1 MALERTFT
9 LDVVKQEYSTSGVV
23 TRQGEFGE
31 TIVFRLF
38 AGGANYVLSPTVD
51 RVKLKGITNDNKYI
65 ELDGTIQVTSSNTNA
80 KVVLTKDWNSASG
93 AFKVV
98 YLEVKKASTAQ
109 TSTVNLDW
117 FVLPEANV
125 TDKDVAH
132 YVDEL
137 QEIIDRMEATAESYL
152 QQLTDKLAQANAE
165 LDTLRN
171 NINTAEANLSSK
183 ITALEARLNT
193 EIVELEAKIAKA
205 QQDLETLVS
214 GYESRVAQALADF
227 ENGNFYTKPEADS
240 TFMKKGEIPDTIQK
254 FKLTADDG
262 QPLPVPSDITSF
274 NDLAKLTGYFYVPRA
289 TAITYTDQNSLP
301 INFRNAGLFVSMPVG
316 QPTNAYRYQEIK
328 LNSTT
333 FARTAYRNTNGVSS
347 TPWVEVANEA
357 SIVRIDDTVSD
368 QGRRIATNTMNIST
382 NTSKITA
389 LETPKYWK
397 GYFTAGNNVEPIRH
411 RSRMGWGKLL
421 TTQAELD
428 GLQPMEAPFTIEPLF
443 LTAKRDIKFILRGHF
458 YLQGSGGS
466 NPRWAY
472 AHARINTDG
481 GEATGSATPMGSVQN
496 GASGIQWKNWAPFTA
511 LLTMKAGEKLAFS
524 MDVDESQTGKQVDRG
539 HVEQFYIQEV
549 PADPVT
555 LEVRSYAADHEGI
568 YN

>member
-9 LDVVKQEYSTSGVV
+9 LDLVKQEYSTSGVV

-31 TIVFRLF
+31 TIVFRIF
-38 AGGANYVLSPTVD
+38 AGGANYLLSPTQD

-65 ELDGTIQVTSSNTNA
+65 ELDGTIQVSNSITSA
-80 KVVLTKDWNSASG
+80 KVALTKDWNSASG

-193 EIVELEAKIAKA
+193 EIAELEAKIAKA

-214 GYESRVAQALADF
+214 GYEARVAQALADF

-289 TAITYTDQNSLP
+289 TAMTYTDQTSLP

-316 QPTNAYRYQEIK
+316 QPVNAYRYQEIK

-347 TPWVEVANEA
+347 TPWVELANEA
-357 SIVRIDDTVSD
+357 SVTRIDDTVSD
-368 QGRRIATNTMNIST
+368 QGRRIATNTMNIGT
-382 NTSKITA
+382 NTSNIDTLQQHDKIFVYKEKGLPNYGAGWDGVNAPECRFDFKRVGNRVTLNGRMNVTDVTKFLHGSTGTMDQIYKIPVGFRQEVDAPFFNTA
-389 LETPKYWK
+389 IATNQWSFATNAARNYQGVVEQSGYIRWTTNHTGNHYLTAT
-397 GYFTAGNNVEPIRH
+397 YFTEDPFPTEGALGTGQVKI
-411 RSRMGWGKLL
+411 M
-421 TTQAELD
+421 TQNPD
-428 GLQPMEAPFTIEPLF
+428 GSIEF
-443 LTAKRDIKFILRGHF
+443 
-458 YLQGSGGS
+458 GGD
-466 NPRWAY
+466 W
-472 AHARINTDG
+472 T
-481 GEATGSATPMGSVQN
+481 
-496 GASGIQWKNWAPFTA
+496 
-511 LLTMKAGEKLAFS
+511 
-524 MDVDESQTGKQVDRG
+524 
-539 HVEQFYIQEV
+539 
-549 PADPVT
+549 
-555 LEVRSYAADHEGI
+555 
-568 YN
+568 

>member
-9 LDVVKQEYSTSGVV
+9 LDLVKQEYSTSGVV

-38 AGGANYVLSPTVD
+38 AGGANYVLSPIQD

-65 ELDGTIQVTSSNTNA
+65 EIDGTIQVSNSITTA
-80 KVVLTKDWNSASG
+80 KLALTKDWNSASG

-165 LDTLRN
+165 LDTLQN
-171 NINTAEANLSSK
+171 NINTAEDNLSSK
-183 ITALEARLNT
+183 ITALEERLNT
-193 EIVELEAKIAKA
+193 EIAELEAKIANA

-214 GYESRVAQALADF
+214 GYEARVAQALADF
-227 ENGNFYTKPEADS
+227 EAGNFYTKTEADS

-289 TAITYTDQNSLP
+289 KAITYTDQNSLP

-316 QPTNAYRYQEIK
+316 QPVNAYRYQEIK

-333 FARTAYRNTNGVSS
+333 FARTAYRNTNGISA

-357 SIVRIDDTVSD
+357 RIVRIDDTVAD
-368 QGRRIATNTMNIST
+368 QGRRIATNTINIGN
-382 NTSKITA
+382 NTTKITA

-397 GYFTAGNNVEPIRH
+397 GYFTEGNTISPVRH
-411 RSRMGWGKLL
+411 HSRMGWGTLL

-428 GLQPMEAPFTIEPLF
+428 GLQPMELPFTIERLF
-443 LTAKRDIKFILRGHF
+443 LTAKRDIRFILRGHW
-458 YLQGSGGS
+458 YLQGSGGTT
-466 NPRWAY
+466 PRWAY
-472 AHARINTDG
+472 AHAIINTDG
-481 GEATGSATPMGSVQN
+481 GEATGTAIPMGSIHN
-496 GASGIQWKNWAPFTA
+496 RDSGINWKNWAPFTA
-511 LLTMKAGEKLAFS
+511 LISMKAGEKLAFS
-524 MDVDESQTGKQVDRG
+524 IDVDTTQTGKQVDRG
-539 HVEQFYIQEV
+539 HIDQFYIQEV
-549 PADPVT
+549 PADQK
-555 LEVRSYAADHEGI
+555 R
-568 YN
+568 

>member
-9 LDVVKQEYSTSGVV
+9 LDLVKQEYSTSGVV

-31 TIVFRLF
+31 NIVFRIF
-38 AGGANYVLSPTVD
+38 AGGANYLLSPTQD

-65 ELDGTIQVTSSNTNA
+65 ELDGTIQVSNSITSA
-80 KVVLTKDWNSASG
+80 KVALTKDWNSASG

-193 EIVELEAKIAKA
+193 EIADLEAKIAKA

-227 ENGNFYTKPEADS
+227 ESGNVYTKPEADS

-316 QPTNAYRYQEIK
+316 QPTNTFRYQEIK
-328 LNSTT
+328 INSTS
-333 FARTAYRNTNGVSS
+333 FARIAYRNTNGISS

-357 SIVRIDDTVSD
+357 SIVRIEDTVSD
-368 QGRRIATNTMNIST
+368 QRRRIATNTMNIGT
-382 NTSKITA
+382 NTSNIATLQQHNKIFVYKEKSLPNYGAGWDGVNASECKFDFKRVGNRVTFNGRMNISDITKFLHGSTGTMDNIYKLPVGFRQEVGAQFYNTA
-389 LETPKYWK
+389 I
-397 GYFTAGNNVEPIRH
+397 A
-411 RSRMGWGKLL
+411 
-421 TTQAELD
+421 TTQAAFD
-428 GLQPMEAPFTIEPLF
+428 TNAARNYQGVVDQSGYIRWTTNHMGNHY
-443 LTAKRDIKFILRGHF
+443 LTATYFTEDPFPTEGAL
-458 YLQGSGGS
+458 GGGQVKIM
-466 NPRWAY
+466 NA
-472 AHARINTDG
+472 NTDG
-481 GEATGSATPMGSVQN
+481 SIEFGGD
-496 GASGIQWKNWAPFTA
+496 W
-511 LLTMKAGEKLAFS
+511 
-524 MDVDESQTGKQVDRG
+524 
-539 HVEQFYIQEV
+539 
-549 PADPVT
+549 
-555 LEVRSYAADHEGI
+555 
-568 YN
+568 

>member
-9 LDVVKQEYSTSGVV
+9 LDLVKQEYSTSGVV

-38 AGGANYVLSPTVD
+38 AGGANYLLSPTQD

-65 ELDGTIQVTSSNTNA
+65 ELDGTIQVSNSITSA
-80 KVVLTKDWNSASG
+80 KVALTKDWNSASG

-98 YLEVKKASTAQ
+98 YLEVKKASTTQ

-193 EIVELEAKIAKA
+193 EIAELEAKIAKA

-214 GYESRVAQALADF
+214 GYEARVAQALADF

-289 TAITYTDQNSLP
+289 TAITYTDQASLP

-316 QPTNAYRYQEIK
+316 QPVNAYRYQEIK

-347 TPWVEVANEA
+347 TPWVALANEA
-357 SIVRIDDTVSD
+357 SVTRIDDTVSD
-368 QGRRIATNTMNIST
+368 QGRRIATNTMNIGT
-382 NTSKITA
+382 NTSNIDTLQQHDKIFVYKEKGLPNYGAGWDGVNAPECRFDFKRVGNRVTLNGRMNVTDVTKFLHGSTGTMDQIYKIPVGFRQEVDAPFFNTA
-389 LETPKYWK
+389 IATNQWAFATSSARNYQGVVEQSGYIRWTTNHTGNHYLTAT
-397 GYFTAGNNVEPIRH
+397 YFTEDPFPTEGALGTGQVKI
-411 RSRMGWGKLL
+411 M
-421 TTQAELD
+421 TQNPD
-428 GLQPMEAPFTIEPLF
+428 GSIEF
-443 LTAKRDIKFILRGHF
+443 
-458 YLQGSGGS
+458 GGD
-466 NPRWAY
+466 WA
-472 AHARINTDG
+472 
-481 GEATGSATPMGSVQN
+481 
-496 GASGIQWKNWAPFTA
+496 
-511 LLTMKAGEKLAFS
+511 
-524 MDVDESQTGKQVDRG
+524 
-539 HVEQFYIQEV
+539 
-549 PADPVT
+549 
-555 LEVRSYAADHEGI
+555 
-568 YN
+568 

>member
-9 LDVVKQEYSTSGVV
+9 LDLVKQEYSTSGVV

-31 TIVFRLF
+31 NIVFRIF
-38 AGGANYVLSPTVD
+38 AGGANYLLSPTQD

-65 ELDGTIQVTSSNTNA
+65 ELDGTIQVSNSITSA
-80 KVVLTKDWNSASG
+80 KVALTKDWNSASG

-193 EIVELEAKIAKA
+193 EIAELEAKIAKA

-214 GYESRVAQALADF
+214 GYEARVAQALADF

-262 QPLPVPSDITSF
+262 QPLPVPSNITSF
-274 NDLAKLTGYFYVPRA
+274 KELAKLTGYYYVMRV
-289 TAITYTDQNSLP
+289 TAVTYTDHNELP
-301 INFRNAGLFVSMPVG
+301 INFRNSALFVNMPVG
-316 QPTNAYRYQEIK
+316 KPVNEYRYQEIR
-328 LNSTT
+328 LNDAT
-333 FARTAYRNTNGVSS
+333 FPRIAYRNTNGVNA

-357 SIVRIDDTVSD
+357 SITRIDGTVSD
-368 QGRRIATNTMNIST
+368 QGRRIATNTMNIGT
-382 NTSKITA
+382 NTSNIATLQQHNKIYVYKEKGLPNYGAGWDGTNAPECRFDFKRVGNRVTLNGRMNISDVTKFLHGSTGTMDQIYQIPVGFRQEANASFFNTTIATSQWAFATNAARNYQGLIEQTGYIRWTTNHKGNHYLTA
-389 LETPKYWK
+389 T
-397 GYFTAGNNVEPIRH
+397 YFTE
-411 RSRMGWGKLL
+411 
-421 TTQAELD
+421 D
-428 GLQPMEAPFTIEPLF
+428 PFPTE
-443 LTAKRDIKFILRGHF
+443 
-458 YLQGSGGS
+458 
-466 NPRWAY
+466 
-472 AHARINTDG
+472 
-481 GEATGSATPMGSVQN
+481 
-496 GASGIQWKNWAPFTA
+496 GALG
-511 LLTMKAGEKLAFS
+511 AGEVKIMTQNPDGSIEFGGDWA
-524 MDVDESQTGKQVDRG
+524 
-539 HVEQFYIQEV
+539 
-549 PADPVT
+549 
-555 LEVRSYAADHEGI
+555 
-568 YN
+568 

>member
-9 LDVVKQEYSTSGVV
+9 LDLVKQEYSTSGVV

-31 TIVFRLF
+31 TIVFRIF
-38 AGGANYVLSPTVD
+38 AGGANYLLSPTQD

-65 ELDGTIQVTSSNTNA
+65 ELDGTIQVSNSITSA
-80 KVVLTKDWNSASG
+80 KVALTKDWNSASG

-137 QEIIDRMEATAESYL
+137 QEIIDRMEATVESYL

-193 EIVELEAKIAKA
+193 EIAELEAKIAKA

-214 GYESRVAQALADF
+214 GYEARVAQALADF

-316 QPTNAYRYQEIK
+316 QPVNAYRYQEIK

-347 TPWVEVANEA
+347 TPWVELANEA
-357 SIVRIDDTVSD
+357 SVTRIDDTVSD
-368 QGRRIATNTMNIST
+368 QGRRIATNTMNIGT
-382 NTSKITA
+382 NTSNIDTLQQHDKIFVYKEKGLPNYGAGWDGVNAPECRFDFKRVGNRVTLNGRMNITDVTKFLHGSTGTMDQIYKIPVGFRQESDAPFFNTA
-389 LETPKYWK
+389 IATAQWAFATNAARNYQGVIEQSGYIRWTTNHTGNHYLTAT
-397 GYFTAGNNVEPIRH
+397 YFTEDPFPTEGALGTGQVKI
-411 RSRMGWGKLL
+411 M
-421 TTQAELD
+421 TQNPD
-428 GLQPMEAPFTIEPLF
+428 GSIEF
-443 LTAKRDIKFILRGHF
+443 GVD
-458 YLQGSGGS
+458 
-466 NPRWAY
+466 WA
-472 AHARINTDG
+472 
-481 GEATGSATPMGSVQN
+481 
-496 GASGIQWKNWAPFTA
+496 
-511 LLTMKAGEKLAFS
+511 
-524 MDVDESQTGKQVDRG
+524 
-539 HVEQFYIQEV
+539 
-549 PADPVT
+549 
-555 LEVRSYAADHEGI
+555 
-568 YN
+568 

>member
-9 LDVVKQEYSTSGVV
+9 LDLVKQEYSTSGVV

-98 YLEVKKASTAQ
+98 YLEVKKSSTAQ

-193 EIVELEAKIAKA
+193 EIAELEAKIAKA

-214 GYESRVAQALADF
+214 GYEARVAQALADF

-262 QPLPVPSDITSF
+262 QPLPVPSDVTSF

-289 TAITYTDQNSLP
+289 TAITYTDQASLP

-328 LNSTT
+328 INSTS

-347 TPWVEVANEA
+347 TPWVELANEA
-357 SIVRIDDTVSD
+357 SVTRIDDD
-368 QGRRIATNTMNIST
+368 LLAQKKRITANENNIST
-382 NTSKITA
+382 NTTNITTLQQHDKIFVYKEKS
-389 LETPKYWK
+389 LPNY
-397 GYFTAGNNVEPIRH
+397 G
-411 RSRMGWGKLL
+411 
-421 TTQAELD
+421 
-428 GLQPMEAPFTIEPLF
+428 
-443 LTAKRDIKFILRGHF
+443 
-458 YLQGSGGS
+458 
-466 NPRWAY
+466 
-472 AHARINTDG
+472 
-481 GEATGSATPMGSVQN
+481 
-496 GASGIQWKNWAPFTA
+496 KNWAGVDATQCRIEFKRVGNRV
-511 LLTMKAGEKLAFS
+511 TMNLRINVSDINKFLGDGGGTMDQIYSIPVGFRMEASVPYYNTPITTGQWAFS
-524 MDVDESQTGKQVDRG
+524 HTAPLNYSGIIEQTGFVRWTTAKTGNHYLTATYFTEDPFPTEGVLGNGQVKIMTQNPDG
-539 HVEQFYIQEV
+539 SIEFGG
-549 PADPVT
+549 DWT
-555 LEVRSYAADHEGI
+555 
-568 YN
+568 

>member
-9 LDVVKQEYSTSGVV
+9 LDLVKQEYSTSGVV

-31 TIVFRLF
+31 TIVFRIF
-38 AGGANYVLSPTVD
+38 AGGANYLLSPTQD

-65 ELDGTIQVTSSNTNA
+65 ELDGNIQVSNSITSA
-80 KVVLTKDWNSASG
+80 KVALTKDWNSASG

-98 YLEVKKASTAQ
+98 YLEVKKSSTAQ

-137 QEIIDRMEATAESYL
+137 QEIIDRMEVTAESYL

-193 EIVELEAKIAKA
+193 EIAELEAKIAKA

-214 GYESRVAQALADF
+214 GYEARVAQALADF
-227 ENGNFYTKPEADS
+227 EKGNFYTKPEADS

-289 TAITYTDQNSLP
+289 TAITYTDQASLP

-316 QPTNAYRYQEIK
+316 QPVNAYRYQEIK

-333 FARTAYRNTNGVSS
+333 FARTAYRNTNGVRP
-347 TPWVEVANEA
+347 TPWVELANEA
-357 SIVRIDDTVSD
+357 SVTDS
-368 QGRRIATNTMNIST
+368 
-382 NTSKITA
+382 
-389 LETPKYWK
+389 
-397 GYFTAGNNVEPIRH
+397 EP
-411 RSRMGWGKLL
+411 
-421 TTQAELD
+421 
-428 GLQPMEAPFTIEPLF
+428 
-443 LTAKRDIKFILRGHF
+443 
-458 YLQGSGGS
+458 
-466 NPRWAY
+466 
-472 AHARINTDG
+472 
-481 GEATGSATPMGSVQN
+481 
-496 GASGIQWKNWAPFTA
+496 
-511 LLTMKAGEKLAFS
+511 
-524 MDVDESQTGKQVDRG
+524 
-539 HVEQFYIQEV
+539 V
-549 PADPVT
+549 P
-555 LEVRSYAADHEGI
+555 
-568 YN
+568 

>member
-9 LDVVKQEYSTSGVV
+9 LDLVKQEYSTSGVV

-31 TIVFRLF
+31 TIVFRIF
-38 AGGANYVLSPTVD
+38 AGGANYLLSPTQD

-65 ELDGTIQVTSSNTNA
+65 ELDGTIQVSNSITSA
-80 KVVLTKDWNSASG
+80 KVALTKDWNSASG

-193 EIVELEAKIAKA
+193 EIAELEAKIAKA

-214 GYESRVAQALADF
+214 GYEARVAQALADF

-289 TAITYTDQNSLP
+289 TAMTYTDQTSLP

-316 QPTNAYRYQEIK
+316 QPVNAYRYQEIK

-347 TPWVEVANEA
+347 TPWVELANEA
-357 SIVRIDDTVSD
+357 SVTRIDDTVSD
-368 QGRRIATNTMNIST
+368 QGRRIATNTMNIGT
-382 NTSKITA
+382 NTSNIDTLQQHDKIFVYKEKGLPNYGAGWDGVNAPECRFDFKRVGNRVTLNGRMNVTDVTKFLHGSTGTMDQIYKIPVGFRQEVDAPFFNTA
-389 LETPKYWK
+389 IATNQWAFATNAARNYQGVVEQSGYIRWTTNHTGNHYLTAT
-397 GYFTAGNNVEPIRH
+397 YFTEDPFPTEGALGTGQVKI
-411 RSRMGWGKLL
+411 M
-421 TTQAELD
+421 TQNPD
-428 GLQPMEAPFTIEPLF
+428 GSIEF
-443 LTAKRDIKFILRGHF
+443 
-458 YLQGSGGS
+458 GGD
-466 NPRWAY
+466 W
-472 AHARINTDG
+472 T
-481 GEATGSATPMGSVQN
+481 
-496 GASGIQWKNWAPFTA
+496 
-511 LLTMKAGEKLAFS
+511 
-524 MDVDESQTGKQVDRG
+524 
-539 HVEQFYIQEV
+539 
-549 PADPVT
+549 
-555 LEVRSYAADHEGI
+555 
-568 YN
+568 

>member
-9 LDVVKQEYSTSGVV
+9 LDLVKQEYSTSGVV

-65 ELDGTIQVTSSNTNA
+65 ELDGTIQVTRSNTNA

-98 YLEVKKASTAQ
+98 YLEVKKSSTAQ

-171 NINTAEANLSSK
+171 NINTADANLSSK

-193 EIVELEAKIAKA
+193 EIAELEAKIAKA

-227 ENGNFYTKPEADS
+227 ENGNFYTKPEADA

-316 QPTNAYRYQEIK
+316 QPVNAYRYQEIK

-333 FARTAYRNTNGVSS
+333 FARMAYRNTNGVSS

-357 SIVRIDDTVSD
+357 SVTRIDDTVSD
-368 QGRRIATNTMNIST
+368 QGRRIATNTMNIAT
-382 NTSKITA
+382 NTTNIDTLQQHDKIYVYKEKS
-389 LETPKYWK
+389 LPNY
-397 GYFTAGNNVEPIRH
+397 G
-411 RSRMGWGKLL
+411 
-421 TTQAELD
+421 
-428 GLQPMEAPFTIEPLF
+428 
-443 LTAKRDIKFILRGHF
+443 
-458 YLQGSGGS
+458 
-466 NPRWAY
+466 
-472 AHARINTDG
+472 
-481 GEATGSATPMGSVQN
+481 
-496 GASGIQWKNWAPFTA
+496 KNWAGVDATQCRIEFKRVGNRV
-511 LLTMKAGEKLAFS
+511 TMNLRINVSDSSKFLGDGGGTMDRIYEIPVGFRMEASVPYYNTPITTGQWAFS
-524 MDVDESQTGKQVDRG
+524 HTAPLNYSGIVEQTGFVRWTTAKTGNHYLTATYFTEDPFPTEGVLGAGQVKIMTQNPDG
-539 HVEQFYIQEV
+539 SIEFGGDW
-549 PADPVT
+549 A
-555 LEVRSYAADHEGI
+555 
-568 YN
+568 

>member
-9 LDVVKQEYSTSGVV
+9 LDLVKQEYSTSGVV

-98 YLEVKKASTAQ
+98 YLEVKKSSTSQ

-193 EIVELEAKIAKA
+193 EIAELEAKIAKA

-227 ENGNFYTKPEADS
+227 ENGNFYTKPEADER
-240 TFMKKGEIPDTIQK
+240 FMKKGEIPDTIQK

-289 TAITYTDQNSLP
+289 TAITYTDQTSLP

-316 QPTNAYRYQEIK
+316 QPVNAYRYQEIK

-347 TPWVEVANEA
+347 TPWVELANEA
-357 SIVRIDDTVSD
+357 SVTRIDDTVSD
-368 QGRRIATNTMNIST
+368 QGRRIATNTMNIGT
-382 NTSKITA
+382 NTSNIDTLQQHDKIFVYKEKGLPNYGAGWDGVNAPECRFDFKRVGNRVTLNGRMNITDVTKFLHGRTGTMDQIYKIPVGFRQEVDATFFNTA
-389 LETPKYWK
+389 IATNQWAFATNAARNYQGVVEQSGYIRWTTNHTGNHYLTAT
-397 GYFTAGNNVEPIRH
+397 YFTEDPFPTEGALGTGQVKI
-411 RSRMGWGKLL
+411 M
-421 TTQAELD
+421 TQNPD
-428 GLQPMEAPFTIEPLF
+428 GSIEF
-443 LTAKRDIKFILRGHF
+443 
-458 YLQGSGGS
+458 GGD
-466 NPRWAY
+466 WA
-472 AHARINTDG
+472 
-481 GEATGSATPMGSVQN
+481 
-496 GASGIQWKNWAPFTA
+496 
-511 LLTMKAGEKLAFS
+511 
-524 MDVDESQTGKQVDRG
+524 
-539 HVEQFYIQEV
+539 
-549 PADPVT
+549 
-555 LEVRSYAADHEGI
+555 
-568 YN
+568 

>member
-9 LDVVKQEYSTSGVV
+9 LDLVKQEYSTSGVV

-31 TIVFRLF
+31 NIVFRIF
-38 AGGANYVLSPTVD
+38 AGGANYLLSPTVD

-65 ELDGTIQVTSSNTNA
+65 ELDGTIQVSNSITSA
-80 KVVLTKDWNSASG
+80 KVALTKDWNSASG

-193 EIVELEAKIAKA
+193 EIAELEAKIAKA

-214 GYESRVAQALADF
+214 GYEARVAQALSDF

-274 NDLAKLTGYFYVPRA
+274 NDLANLTGYFYVPRA

-301 INFRNAGLFVSMPVG
+301 INFRNSGLFVSMPVG
-316 QPTNAYRYQEIK
+316 QPINAYRYQEIK
-328 LNSTT
+328 LNSPT
-333 FARTAYRNTNGVSS
+333 FARMAYRNTNGVSS

-357 SIVRIDDTVSD
+357 SVTRIDDTVSD
-368 QGRRIATNTMNIST
+368 QGRRIATNTMNIAT
-382 NTSKITA
+382 NTSNIATLQQHNKIYVYKEKGLPNYGAGWDGVNAPECRFDFKRVGNRVTMNGRVNISDVNKFLRGGTGTMDQIYKLPVGFRQEQDAPFYNTA
-389 LETPKYWK
+389 ISTAQWSYLK
-397 GYFTAGNNVEPIRH
+397 GSPRNYQGIVEQSGYVRWSTEYTGNHYLTATYFTEDPFPTEGALGNGQVKI
-411 RSRMGWGKLL
+411 M
-421 TTQAELD
+421 TQNPD
-428 GLQPMEAPFTIEPLF
+428 GSIEF
-443 LTAKRDIKFILRGHF
+443 
-458 YLQGSGGS
+458 GGD
-466 NPRWAY
+466 WA
-472 AHARINTDG
+472 
-481 GEATGSATPMGSVQN
+481 
-496 GASGIQWKNWAPFTA
+496 
-511 LLTMKAGEKLAFS
+511 
-524 MDVDESQTGKQVDRG
+524 
-539 HVEQFYIQEV
+539 
-549 PADPVT
+549 
-555 LEVRSYAADHEGI
+555 
-568 YN
+568 

>member
-9 LDVVKQEYSTSGVV
+9 LDLVKQEYSTSGVV

-31 TIVFRLF
+31 TIIFRLF
-38 AGGANYVLSPTVD
+38 AGGANYLLSPTVD

-65 ELDGTIQVTSSNTNA
+65 ELDGTIQVSNSITSA

-193 EIVELEAKIAKA
+193 EIADLEAKIAKA

-227 ENGNFYTKPEADS
+227 ESGNFYTKPEADS

-333 FARTAYRNTNGVSS
+333 FARIAYRNTNGVSS

-368 QGRRIATNTMNIST
+368 QGRRIATNTMNIGT
-382 NTSKITA
+382 NTSNIATLHQHNKIFVYKEKGLPNYGTGWDGVNAPECRFDFKRVGNRVTLNGRMNISDVTKFLHGSTGTMDQIYQIPVGFRQEANVPFFNTTISTSQWSFATNAARNYQGLIEQTGYIRWTTNHTGNHYLTA
-389 LETPKYWK
+389 T
-397 GYFTAGNNVEPIRH
+397 YFTE
-411 RSRMGWGKLL
+411 
-421 TTQAELD
+421 D
-428 GLQPMEAPFTIEPLF
+428 PFPTEGAL
-443 LTAKRDIKFILRGHF
+443 G
-458 YLQGSGGS
+458 
-466 NPRWAY
+466 
-472 AHARINTDG
+472 
-481 GEATGSATPMGSVQN
+481 TG
-496 GASGIQWKNWAPFTA
+496 
-511 LLTMKAGEKLAFS
+511 
-524 MDVDESQTGKQVDRG
+524 
-539 HVEQFYIQEV
+539 
-549 PADPVT
+549 
-555 LEVRSYAADHEGI
+555 EVRIMTQNADGSIEFGGDWS
-568 YN
+568 

>member
-9 LDVVKQEYSTSGVV
+9 LDLVKQEYSTSGVV

-98 YLEVKKASTAQ
+98 YLEVKKSSTAQ

-193 EIVELEAKIAKA
+193 EIAELEAKIAKA

-227 ENGNFYTKPEADS
+227 ENGNFYTKPEADA

-316 QPTNAYRYQEIK
+316 QPVNAYRYQEIK

-333 FARTAYRNTNGVSS
+333 FARMAYRNTNGVSS

-357 SIVRIDDTVSD
+357 SVTRIDDTVSD
-368 QGRRIATNTMNIST
+368 QGRRIATNTMNIAT
-382 NTSKITA
+382 NTTNIATLQQHDKIYVYKEKS
-389 LETPKYWK
+389 LPNY
-397 GYFTAGNNVEPIRH
+397 G
-411 RSRMGWGKLL
+411 
-421 TTQAELD
+421 
-428 GLQPMEAPFTIEPLF
+428 
-443 LTAKRDIKFILRGHF
+443 
-458 YLQGSGGS
+458 
-466 NPRWAY
+466 
-472 AHARINTDG
+472 
-481 GEATGSATPMGSVQN
+481 
-496 GASGIQWKNWAPFTA
+496 KNWAGVDATQCRIEFKRVGNRV
-511 LLTMKAGEKLAFS
+511 TMNLRINVSDSSKFLGDGGGTMDRIYEIPVGFRMEASVPYYNTPITTGQWAFS
-524 MDVDESQTGKQVDRG
+524 HTAPLNYSGIVEQTGFVRWTTAKTGNHYLTATYFTEDPFPTEGVLGAGQVKIMTQNPDG
-539 HVEQFYIQEV
+539 SIEFGGDW
-549 PADPVT
+549 A
-555 LEVRSYAADHEGI
+555 
-568 YN
+568 

>member
-9 LDVVKQEYSTSGVV
+9 LDLVKQEYSTSGVV

-31 TIVFRLF
+31 TIVFRIF
-38 AGGANYVLSPTVD
+38 AGGANYLLSPTQD

-65 ELDGTIQVTSSNTNA
+65 ELDGTIQVSNSITSA
-80 KVVLTKDWNSASG
+80 KVALTKDWNSASG

-193 EIVELEAKIAKA
+193 EIAELEAKITKA
-205 QQDLETLVS
+205 QQDLETLVL
-214 GYESRVAQALADF
+214 GYEARVAQALADF

-289 TAITYTDQNSLP
+289 TAMTYTDQTSLP

-316 QPTNAYRYQEIK
+316 QPVNAYRYQEIK
-328 LNSTT
+328 LNSTS

-347 TPWVEVANEA
+347 TPWVELANEA
-357 SIVRIDDTVSD
+357 SVTRIDDTVSD
-368 QGRRIATNTMNIST
+368 QGRRIATNTMNIGT
-382 NTSKITA
+382 NTSNIDTLQQHDKIFVYKEKGLPNYGAGWDGVNAPECRFDFKRVGNRVTLNGRMHVTDVTKFLHGSTGTMDQIYKIPVGFRQEVDAPFFNTA
-389 LETPKYWK
+389 IATNQWAFATNAARNYQGVVEQSGYIRWTTNHTGNHYLTAT
-397 GYFTAGNNVEPIRH
+397 YFTEDPFPTEGALGTGQVKI
-411 RSRMGWGKLL
+411 M
-421 TTQAELD
+421 TQNPD
-428 GLQPMEAPFTIEPLF
+428 GSIEF
-443 LTAKRDIKFILRGHF
+443 
-458 YLQGSGGS
+458 GGD
-466 NPRWAY
+466 W
-472 AHARINTDG
+472 T
-481 GEATGSATPMGSVQN
+481 
-496 GASGIQWKNWAPFTA
+496 
-511 LLTMKAGEKLAFS
+511 
-524 MDVDESQTGKQVDRG
+524 
-539 HVEQFYIQEV
+539 
-549 PADPVT
+549 
-555 LEVRSYAADHEGI
+555 
-568 YN
+568 

>member
-9 LDVVKQEYSTSGVV
+9 LDLVKQEYSTSGVV

-31 TIVFRLF
+31 NIVFRIF
-38 AGGANYVLSPTVD
+38 AGGANYLLSPTQD

-65 ELDGTIQVTSSNTNA
+65 ELDGTIQVSNSITSA
-80 KVVLTKDWNSASG
+80 KVALTKDWNSASG

-132 YVDEL
+132 YIDEL

-193 EIVELEAKIAKA
+193 EIADLEAKIVKA

-227 ENGNFYTKPEADS
+227 ESGNFYTKPEADS
-240 TFMKKGEIPDTIQK
+240 TFMKKGDIPDTIQK

-301 INFRNAGLFVSMPVG
+301 INFRNAELFVSMPVG
-316 QPTNAYRYQEIK
+316 QPANAYRYQEIK

-333 FARTAYRNTNGVSS
+333 FARMAYRNTNGVSS

-368 QGRRIATNTMNIST
+368 QGRRIATNTMNIGT
-382 NTSKITA
+382 NTTNIATLQQHNKIYVYKEKGLPNYGAGWDGTNASECRFDFKRVGNRVTLNGRMNITDVTKFLHGSTGTMDQIYQIPVGFRQEAAASFFNTTIATSQWSFATTSARNYQGIIESAGYIRWTTNHTGNHYLTA
-389 LETPKYWK
+389 T
-397 GYFTAGNNVEPIRH
+397 YFTEDPFPTEGALGTGEVKI
-411 RSRMGWGKLL
+411 M
-421 TTQAELD
+421 TQNPD
-428 GLQPMEAPFTIEPLF
+428 GSIEF
-443 LTAKRDIKFILRGHF
+443 
-458 YLQGSGGS
+458 GGDWS
-466 NPRWAY
+466 
-472 AHARINTDG
+472 
-481 GEATGSATPMGSVQN
+481 
-496 GASGIQWKNWAPFTA
+496 
-511 LLTMKAGEKLAFS
+511 
-524 MDVDESQTGKQVDRG
+524 
-539 HVEQFYIQEV
+539 
-549 PADPVT
+549 
-555 LEVRSYAADHEGI
+555 
-568 YN
+568 

>member
-9 LDVVKQEYSTSGVV
+9 LDLVKQEYSTSGVV

-31 TIVFRLF
+31 TIVFRIF
-38 AGGANYVLSPTVD
+38 AGGANYLLSPTQD

-65 ELDGTIQVTSSNTNA
+65 ELDGTIQVSNSITSA
-80 KVVLTKDWNSASG
+80 KVALTKDWNSASG

-193 EIVELEAKIAKA
+193 EIAELEAKIAKA

-214 GYESRVAQALADF
+214 GYEARVAQALADF

-316 QPTNAYRYQEIK
+316 QPVNAYRYQEIK
-328 LNSTT
+328 LNSNT

-347 TPWVEVANEA
+347 TPWVELANEA
-357 SIVRIDDTVSD
+357 SVTRIDDTVSD
-368 QGRRIATNTMNIST
+368 QGRRIATNTMNIGT
-382 NTSKITA
+382 NTSNIDTLQQHDKIFVYKEKGLPNYGAGWDGVNAPECRFDFKRVGNRVTLNGRMNITDVTKFLHGSTGTMDQIYKIPVGFRQEVDAPFFNTA
-389 LETPKYWK
+389 IATNQWAFATSSARNYQGVVEQSGYIRWTTNHTGNHYLTAT
-397 GYFTAGNNVEPIRH
+397 YFTEDPFPTEGALGTGQVKI
-411 RSRMGWGKLL
+411 M
-421 TTQAELD
+421 TQNPD
-428 GLQPMEAPFTIEPLF
+428 GSIEF
-443 LTAKRDIKFILRGHF
+443 
-458 YLQGSGGS
+458 GGD
-466 NPRWAY
+466 WA
-472 AHARINTDG
+472 
-481 GEATGSATPMGSVQN
+481 
-496 GASGIQWKNWAPFTA
+496 
-511 LLTMKAGEKLAFS
+511 
-524 MDVDESQTGKQVDRG
+524 
-539 HVEQFYIQEV
+539 
-549 PADPVT
+549 
-555 LEVRSYAADHEGI
+555 
-568 YN
+568 

>member
-9 LDVVKQEYSTSGVV
+9 LDLVKQEYSTSGVV

-31 TIVFRLF
+31 TIVFRIF
-38 AGGANYVLSPTVD
+38 AGGANYLLSPTQD

-65 ELDGTIQVTSSNTNA
+65 ELDGTIQVSNSITSA
-80 KVVLTKDWNSASG
+80 KVALTKDWNSASG

-98 YLEVKKASTAQ
+98 YLEVKKSSTAQ

-152 QQLTDKLAQANAE
+152 QQLTDKLAQAHSE

-193 EIVELEAKIAKA
+193 EIAELETKIAKA

-214 GYESRVAQALADF
+214 GYESRLAQALADF
-227 ENGNFYTKPEADS
+227 EAGNFYTKPEADS

-316 QPTNAYRYQEIK
+316 QPVNAYRYQEIK
-328 LNSTT
+328 LDSPT

-357 SIVRIDDTVSD
+357 SITRIDDTVSE
-368 QGRRIATNTMNIST
+368 QGRRIATNTMNIGT
-382 NTSKITA
+382 NTSNIATLQQHDKIFIYK
-389 LETPKYWK
+389 EK
-397 GYFTAGNNVEPIRH
+397 GLPNYGAGWDGVH
-411 RSRMGWGKLL
+411 A
-421 TTQAELD
+421 AECRW
-428 GLQPMEAPFTIEPLF
+428 EF
-443 LTAKRDIKFILRGHF
+443 KRVG
-458 YLQGSGGS
+458 
-466 NPRWAY
+466 NMVTMN
-472 AHARINTDG
+472 ARINISDVT
-481 GEATGSATPMGSVQN
+481 TFLHGSATTMDQIYTIPLGFKQESDTVYFNVPISTAQWGFATNAARNYMGLVQ
-496 GASGIQWKNWAPFTA
+496 
-511 LLTMKAGEKLAFS
+511 
-524 MDVDESQTGKQVDRG
+524 QTGTIRWATNHAGNHYLTATYFTEDPFPTEGALGNGQVKIMTQNPDG
-539 HVEQFYIQEV
+539 SIEFGG
-549 PADPVT
+549 DWT
-555 LEVRSYAADHEGI
+555 
-568 YN
+568 

>member
-9 LDVVKQEYSTSGVV
+9 LDLVKQEYSTSGVV

-31 TIVFRLF
+31 NIVFRIF
-38 AGGANYVLSPTVD
+38 AGGANYLLSPTQD

-65 ELDGTIQVTSSNTNA
+65 ELDGAIQVSNSITSA
-80 KVVLTKDWNSASG
+80 KVALTKDWNSASG

-98 YLEVKKASTAQ
+98 YLEVKKSSTAQ

-193 EIVELEAKIAKA
+193 EIAELEAKIAKA

-214 GYESRVAQALADF
+214 GYEARVAQALADF

-289 TAITYTDQNSLP
+289 KAITYTDQASLP
-301 INFRNAGLFVSMPVG
+301 INFRNAGLFVSMSVG
-316 QPTNAYRYQEIK
+316 QPVDAYRYQEIK

-347 TPWVEVANEA
+347 TPWVELANEA
-357 SIVRIDDTVSD
+357 SVTRIDDTVSD
-368 QGRRIATNTMNIST
+368 QGRRIATNTMNIGT
-382 NTSKITA
+382 NTSNIDTLQQHDKIFVYKEKGLPNYGAGWDGVNAPECRFDFKRVGNRVTLNGRMNVTDVTKFLHGSTGTMDQIYKIPVGFRQEVDAPFFNTA
-389 LETPKYWK
+389 IATNQWSFATNAVRNYQGVVEQSGYIRWTTNHTGNHYLTAT
-397 GYFTAGNNVEPIRH
+397 YFTEDPFPTEGALGTGQVKI
-411 RSRMGWGKLL
+411 M
-421 TTQAELD
+421 TQNPD
-428 GLQPMEAPFTIEPLF
+428 GSIEF
-443 LTAKRDIKFILRGHF
+443 
-458 YLQGSGGS
+458 GGD
-466 NPRWAY
+466 WA
-472 AHARINTDG
+472 
-481 GEATGSATPMGSVQN
+481 
-496 GASGIQWKNWAPFTA
+496 
-511 LLTMKAGEKLAFS
+511 
-524 MDVDESQTGKQVDRG
+524 
-539 HVEQFYIQEV
+539 
-549 PADPVT
+549 
-555 LEVRSYAADHEGI
+555 
-568 YN
+568 

>member
-9 LDVVKQEYSTSGVV
+9 LDLVKQEYSTSGVV

-31 TIVFRLF
+31 TIVFRIF
-38 AGGANYVLSPTVD
+38 AGGANYLLSPTQD

-65 ELDGTIQVTSSNTNA
+65 ELDGTIQVSNSITSA
-80 KVVLTKDWNSASG
+80 KVALTKDWNSASG

-193 EIVELEAKIAKA
+193 EIAELEAKIAKA

-214 GYESRVAQALADF
+214 GYEARVAQALADF

-254 FKLTADDG
+254 FKLTDDDG

-289 TAITYTDQNSLP
+289 TAMTYTDQTSLP

-316 QPTNAYRYQEIK
+316 QPVNAYRYQEIK
-328 LNSTT
+328 LNSTS

-347 TPWVEVANEA
+347 TPWVELANEA
-357 SIVRIDDTVSD
+357 SVTRIDDTVSD
-368 QGRRIATNTMNIST
+368 QGRRIATNTMNIGT
-382 NTSKITA
+382 NTSNIATLQQHNKIYVYKEVG
-389 LETPKYWK
+389 LPNY
-397 GYFTAGNNVEPIRH
+397 GAGWDGVNAAECRWEFKRVGNRVTMNA
-411 RSRMGWGKLL
+411 RMNINDV
-421 TTQAELD
+421 TT
-428 GLQPMEAPFTIEPLF
+428 F
-443 LTAKRDIKFILRGHF
+443 LH
-458 YLQGSGGS
+458 
-466 NPRWAY
+466 
-472 AHARINTDG
+472 
-481 GEATGSATPMGSVQN
+481 GSATTMDQIYTIPLGFKQESDTVYFNVPISTAQWGFATNAARNYMGLVQ
-496 GASGIQWKNWAPFTA
+496 
-511 LLTMKAGEKLAFS
+511 
-524 MDVDESQTGKQVDRG
+524 QTGTIRWTTNHTGNHYLTATYFTEDPFPTEGALGTGQVKIMTQNPDG
-539 HVEQFYIQEV
+539 SIEFGG
-549 PADPVT
+549 DWT
-555 LEVRSYAADHEGI
+555 
-568 YN
+568 

>member
-9 LDVVKQEYSTSGVV
+9 LDLVKQEYSTSGVV

-31 TIVFRLF
+31 TIVFRIF
-38 AGGANYVLSPTVD
+38 AGGANYLLSPTQD

-65 ELDGTIQVTSSNTNA
+65 ELDGTIQVSNSITSA
-80 KVVLTKDWNSASG
+80 KVALTKDWNSASG

-193 EIVELEAKIAKA
+193 EIAELEAKIAKA

-214 GYESRVAQALADF
+214 GYEARVAQALADF

-289 TAITYTDQNSLP
+289 TAITYTDQTSLP

-316 QPTNAYRYQEIK
+316 QPANAYRYQEIK

-347 TPWVEVANEA
+347 TPWVELANEA
-357 SIVRIDDTVSD
+357 SVTRIDDTVSD
-368 QGRRIATNTMNIST
+368 QGRRIATNTMNIGT
-382 NTSKITA
+382 NTSNIDTLQQHDKIFVYKEKGLPNYGAGWDGVNAPECRFDFKRVGNRVTLNGRMNITDVTKFLHGGTGTMDQIYKIPVGFRQEVDAPFFNTA
-389 LETPKYWK
+389 IATNQWAFATNAARNYQGVVEQSGYIRWTTNHTGNHYLTAT
-397 GYFTAGNNVEPIRH
+397 YFTEDPFPTEGALGTGQVKI
-411 RSRMGWGKLL
+411 M
-421 TTQAELD
+421 TQNPD
-428 GLQPMEAPFTIEPLF
+428 GSIEF
-443 LTAKRDIKFILRGHF
+443 
-458 YLQGSGGS
+458 GGD
-466 NPRWAY
+466 WA
-472 AHARINTDG
+472 
-481 GEATGSATPMGSVQN
+481 
-496 GASGIQWKNWAPFTA
+496 
-511 LLTMKAGEKLAFS
+511 
-524 MDVDESQTGKQVDRG
+524 
-539 HVEQFYIQEV
+539 
-549 PADPVT
+549 
-555 LEVRSYAADHEGI
+555 
-568 YN
+568 

>member
-9 LDVVKQEYSTSGVV
+9 LDLVKQEYSTSGVV

-98 YLEVKKASTAQ
+98 YLEVKKSSTSQ

-193 EIVELEAKIAKA
+193 EIAELEAKIAKA

-227 ENGNFYTKPEADS
+227 ENGNFYTKPEADA

-316 QPTNAYRYQEIK
+316 QPTNDYRYQEIK
-328 LNSTT
+328 INSTS

-347 TPWVEVANEA
+347 TPWVELANEA
-357 SIVRIDDTVSD
+357 SVTRIDDD
-368 QGRRIATNTMNIST
+368 LLAQKKRITANENNIST
-382 NTSKITA
+382 NTTNITTLQQHDKIFVYKEKS
-389 LETPKYWK
+389 LPNY
-397 GYFTAGNNVEPIRH
+397 G
-411 RSRMGWGKLL
+411 
-421 TTQAELD
+421 
-428 GLQPMEAPFTIEPLF
+428 
-443 LTAKRDIKFILRGHF
+443 
-458 YLQGSGGS
+458 
-466 NPRWAY
+466 
-472 AHARINTDG
+472 
-481 GEATGSATPMGSVQN
+481 
-496 GASGIQWKNWAPFTA
+496 KNWAGVDATQCRIEFKRVGNRV
-511 LLTMKAGEKLAFS
+511 TMNLRINVSDINKFLGGGGGTMDQIYSIPVGFRMEASAPYYNTPITTGQWAFS
-524 MDVDESQTGKQVDRG
+524 HTAPLNYSGIIEQTGFVRWTTAKTGNHYLTATYFTEDPFPTEGVLGNGQVEIMTQNPDG
-539 HVEQFYIQEV
+539 SIEFGGDW
-549 PADPVT
+549 A
-555 LEVRSYAADHEGI
+555 
-568 YN
+568 